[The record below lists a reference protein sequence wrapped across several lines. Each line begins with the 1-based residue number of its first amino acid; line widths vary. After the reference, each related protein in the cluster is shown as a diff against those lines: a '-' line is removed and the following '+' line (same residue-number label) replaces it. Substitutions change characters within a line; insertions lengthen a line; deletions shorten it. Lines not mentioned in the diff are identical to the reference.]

1 MSRAIYAVPF
11 SENIGPV
18 LPPIVGDG
26 DELQLGYINE
36 AGELCGGFSAVGN
49 IPYPAPPL
57 PPPNTCLVRVWS
69 SDAQL
74 DALAATDD
82 VLFIEDVD
90 EVPDAV

>member
-1 MSRAIYAVPF
+1 MPSAIYAAPF
-11 SENIGPV
+11 VENIGPV

-36 AGELCGGFSAVGN
+36 AGELCGGYSAVGN

-57 PPPNTCLVRVWS
+57 PPNTCLVRVWS
-69 SDAQL
+69 SEETL
-74 DALAATDD
+74 DALAASDD
-82 VLFIEDVD
+82 YLFVEDVD